1 MIQEIEIRRLLNGI
15 SFARRTLQE
24 KSNYM
29 QLLESI
35 ECHSEWTGRR
45 ARSSCYQSARYC
57 SFGRRDGG
65 MRYCSVGLRIGYGT
79 VY

>member
-35 ECHSEWTGRR
+35 EDH
-45 ARSSCYQSARYC
+45 
-57 SFGRRDGG
+57 FD
-65 MRYCSVGLRIGYGT
+65 
-79 VY
+79 